1 VTYEKISMSG
11 GLPRSYVQR
20 PTVRCMQS
28 PPPRRGHSLNKST
41 TAQAMISHVEITI
54 RRAGFDAWIGFIQC
68 LDGRLNGLRPGDVG
82 GTMPQPRA
90 MTGKARYNDEH
101 YTPVYSDFTMSTSLD
116 ICTRRLYIST

>member
-68 LDGRLNGLRPGDVG
+68 LDGRLNGLRPGELRRDHA
-82 GTMPQPRA
+82 PAPRDDWK
-90 MTGKARYNDEH
+90 G
-101 YTPVYSDFTMSTSLD
+101 P
-116 ICTRRLYIST
+116 I